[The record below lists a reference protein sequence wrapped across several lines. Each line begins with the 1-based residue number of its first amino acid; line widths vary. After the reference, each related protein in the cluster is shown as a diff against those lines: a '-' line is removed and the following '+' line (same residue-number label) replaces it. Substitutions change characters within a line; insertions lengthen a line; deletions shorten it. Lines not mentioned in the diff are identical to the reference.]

1 MKKEAGVKKE
11 DEDETSKRIVSQI
24 GELQKFG
31 DNYAKRIEKE
41 KKKLDDLN
49 SKIKDVQ
56 EKIEE
61 QRHIIRSNQGDK
73 ESNEDVARKIK
84 SLENKLDKQLQKYNQ
99 AVAQNKH
106 LREQIDALRRERV
119 VFDNI
124 YKKLE
129 GELEDKKDKMM
140 QIIQKAESAY

>member
-140 QIIQKAESAY
+140 QII